1 MSGTTQPDGTPMAI
15 DISAPLSLKDL
26 GDHLWES
33 ENLFR
38 NKISNQK
45 DYVLALLF
53 FKRACDRYAEETAAA
68 IEDLADVPG
77 AEEIIDA
84 NPSAYHAILIP
95 EGCFWTDVRDTD
107 LVELGKAVNDALAGI
122 GRANPQQLSGVFESI
137 DFNNKTALPAQ
148 DLSDLLDHFEAL
160 GPLTNERCPA
170 DLLGQAYEWTIAKFA
185 ANAGKRGGEFY
196 TPAQIGK
203 LGARLLAPQPGEDV
217 YDPTCG
223 SGGLLLQALAEGHRL
238 HGDKARSISLFG
250 QELNPETWAI
260 ARMNMLLHGAGGAAT
275 VVQGDTL
282 AAPAFLDGGE
292 LRRFDAVI
300 ANPPFSSKNWG
311 HDRFKAEGDPFG
323 RLRHI
328 PKKAHGE
335 MAFLQ
340 HMVASLDQRGRM
352 AVVLPNGCFFRKG
365 AEQLVRKDLIDAD
378 LVEAIVQLP
387 KDMFYGAGI
396 PACWLVLN
404 KVKTDARRG
413 RILFI
418 DASDLYERV
427 ATKNVLRDTDIDRIV
442 EAFHDDDAQPGFTAY
457 ASIEDVVQR
466 AYNLTVRR
474 YVQGESGV
482 GEEVPDL
489 NTAVSA
495 YQAARQQRATAEAR
509 LDEVLARLE
518 RPE

>member
-1 MSGTTQPDGTPMAI
+1 MRHQGNPMAI
-15 DISAPLSLKDL
+15 DISTPLTLKAL
-26 GDHLWES
+26 GDHLWQS
-33 ENLFR
+33 EDLFR

-68 IEDLADVPG
+68 IEDLEDVPG
-77 AEEIIDA
+77 AEEIIEA
-84 NPSAYHAILIP
+84 NPSAYHAIIIP
-95 EGCFWTDVRDTD
+95 ENCFWHDVRDTD
-107 LVELGKAVNDALAGI
+107 TADLGKAMNDALAGI

-196 TPAQIGK
+196 TPAQVGR
-203 LGARLLAPQPGEDV
+203 LGARLLAPQPEEEI

-223 SGGLLLQALAEGHRL
+223 SGGLLLHALDEGYRL
-238 HGDKARSISLFG
+238 HADRARSVSLYG

-275 VVQGDTL
+275 IIQGDTL
-282 AAPAFLDGGE
+282 AAPAFLTGNE

-311 HDRFKAEGDPFG
+311 YDRLKAQGDPFG
-323 RLRHI
+323 RIRHL

-335 MAFLQ
+335 MAFVQ
-340 HMVASLDQRGRM
+340 HMVASLNDSGRL
-352 AVVLPNGCFFRKG
+352 AVVLPNGCFFRGG
-365 AEQLVRKDLIDAD
+365 AEQLVRKDLVDGD
-378 LVEAIVQLP
+378 LVDAVVQLP
-387 KDMFYGAGI
+387 KDMFYGAAI

-404 KVKTDARRG
+404 RAKSTSRRG
-413 RILFI
+413 KVVFV
-418 DASDLYERV
+418 DASDLFERV
-427 ATKNVLRDTDIDRIV
+427 DTKNVLRDKDVERIAYAVASAVEEEGFSAIATVDDIV
-442 EAFHDDDAQPGFTAY
+442 E
-457 ASIEDVVQR
+457 R
-466 AYNLTVRR
+466 RYNLTVRR
-474 YVQGESGV
+474 YVRGDAGAAGEV
-482 GEEVPDL
+482 LDL
-489 NTAVSA
+489 AAALEAYDEARAVREA
-495 YQAARQQRATAEAR
+495 AEAQLADVLRR
-509 LDEVLARLE
+509 LSEGQE
-518 RPE
+518 